1 MKKIRRRAAAAA
13 LILFFCI
20 LCTAQAGATKLVA
33 ITFDDGPNRTWTP
46 QVVEALNQRGVKG
59 TFFMVGSWVPTKEE
73 LVRQMAAQGHQ
84 IANHTWEHAN
94 LTDMTPEEVRDQVE
108 RSRAALAAVT
118 GQESFLVRTPFGV
131 RTKTVL
137 ENIESPLIL
146 WSQDPAAGQDRLR
159 GENGEKGDQHHSGR
173 GHHPA
178 ARQHAGQSGCR
189 LPHHRYAAAQG
200 I

>member
-73 LVRQMAAQGHQ
+73 LVRQMAAQGPPDRKSHLGARQ
-84 IANHTWEHAN
+84 SHGYDPGGGARSGGEEPGSAGSCHRAGIVFGAHA
-94 LTDMTPEEVRDQVE
+94 LRRSDKDGFGKYRVSLDFVE
-108 RSRAALAAVT
+108 SGPGR
-118 GQESFLVRTPFGV
+118 
-131 RTKTVL
+131 
-137 ENIESPLIL
+137 
-146 WSQDPAAGQDRLR
+146 GQDRLR